1 MPRLFLPNIA
11 AGVIPK
17 DVSYPFLDIL
27 TPTSVG
33 NNSVLLP

>member
-17 DVSYPFLDIL
+17 DVITRPL
-27 TPTSVG
+27 TSCLGVQTV
-33 NNSVLLP
+33 NCC